1 MCGIFGVVG
10 RRTQSGLRAA
20 AETLNHRGPDAF
32 GEWADPEAEVY
43 LAHCRLSII
52 DLSSLAGQPMANED
66 GRVQVVF
73 NGEIYNFA
81 ELRRELAARGHH
93 FRSQS
98 DTEVIVHGYEEWGA
112 ELFTRLRG
120 IFAIGVWDAARRQL
134 CIARDR
140 LGIKPLYYSV
150 RGGEFAF
157 ASEPRALLAIPGFP
171 QTTSVAGMV
180 QFLQYTYTTGVETI
194 WSEIRRFPPAQS
206 AIFDLERSTLRR
218 REYWQLPEVDH
229 RWNAAEAINRVDE
242 LLKDAVEEELV
253 SDVPVGVFLSG
264 GVDSSLISSYAAE
277 RSPQI
282 QSFCVDFVGWEGS
295 EVEDSRSVA
304 RHLSTRHTICPL
316 DPRNCR
322 VTDPEIADRFFPI
335 WDEPMGDPAIVPTWE
350 LSRVTREAVTV
361 ALSGDGGDELFAGY
375 KWYGLVQRTLRR
387 SFSWG
392 LERCRRAVGQGRE
405 WPRGCVNE
413 FEYYQLLH
421 TPTFSRAELRW
432 LFPDWTREIAAAEP
446 GRLFREHDR
455 PETEPFRR
463 WQLIDAATYLVDNN
477 LARVDRA
484 SMAHGLEVRVP
495 LLDHRLVEFAFS
507 LPDELRHRNGTTK
520 YVLRELTRRHLPP
533 AVWDKPKQGFSFPL
547 HYVAPAA
554 DLIRRL
560 DGGTLLARGVM
571 DRGGWER
578 WKASGP
584 PAGRHLQLWLLYV
597 LDQWAG
603 RWMFRE
609 RRMLA
614 DARQSFPGQIAVGAG

>member
-1 MCGIFGVVG
+1 M
-10 RRTQSGLRAA
+10 GLRAA

-32 GEWADPEAEVY
+32 GEWTDPEAGVY

-52 DLSSLAGQPMANED
+52 DLSPLANQPMANED

-112 ELFTRLRG
+112 DLFTRLRG
-120 IFAIGVWDAARRQL
+120 IFAIGVWDVARREL

-157 ASEPRALLAIPGFP
+157 ASEPRALLAIPEFC
-171 QTTSVAGMV
+171 QAASVAGMV
-180 QFLQYTYTTGVETI
+180 QFLQYTYTTGAETI
-194 WSEIRRFPPAQS
+194 WSEIRRFPQAQS
-206 AIFDLERSTLRR
+206 AVFDLEAGTLRR
-218 REYWQLPEVDH
+218 REYWRLPEVDT
-229 RWNAAEAINRVDE
+229 RWTTAEALDRVDE

-277 RSPQI
+277 RSPEI

-304 RHLSTRHTICPL
+304 RHLSTRHTVCPL

-322 VTDPEIADRFFPI
+322 VTDPEVADRFFPI
-335 WDEPMGDPAIVPTWE
+335 WDEPMGDLSVVPTWE
-350 LSRVTREAVTV
+350 LARVARESVTV
-361 ALSGDGGDELFAGY
+361 AMSGDGGDELFAGY
-375 KWYGLVQRTLRR
+375 NWYDTAQPRLRR
-387 SFSWG
+387 RLSWAW
-392 LERCRRAVGQGRE
+392 ECCRRAMGLGRE
-405 WPRGCVNE
+405 WPMGCAGP
-413 FEYYQLLH
+413 FEYYHFLMS
-421 TPTFSRAELRW
+421 PNFSCGELRQ
-432 LFPDWTREIAAAEP
+432 LFPAWAREIASAPPGGLFAACDP
-446 GRLFREHDR
+446 
-455 PETEPFRR
+455 PATEPIRR
-463 WQLIDAATYLVDNN
+463 WQLIDAATFLVDNN

-484 SMAHGLEVRVP
+484 SMTHGLEVRVP

-507 LPDELRHRNGTTK
+507 LPDGLRCRNGMSK
-520 YVLRELTRRHLPP
+520 YLLRELTRRYLPQK
-533 AVWDKPKQGFSFPL
+533 VWMKPKQGFTFPL
-547 HYVAPAA
+547 NSIAPMR
-554 DLIRRL
+554 DLIRNL
-560 DGGTLLARGVM
+560 DDGTLLRHELM
-571 DRGGWER
+571 DRDGWER
-578 WKASGP
+578 WKAADP
-584 PAGRHLQLWLLYV
+584 PARRHTQLWLLYV

-603 RWMFRE
+603 RWMFRQRPNLPAS
-609 RRMLA
+609 RRT
-614 DARQSFPGQIAVGAG
+614 DPGRLTPRIG